1 MFLGHQSGKDGGQKL
16 LFEPM
21 FEGAF
26 MVQLPKWAQVANW
39 ECRETNNN
47 SDSPQTGL
55 VLYGNVEV
63 SHFTPWW
70 QHIPTPASAGRWHR
84 CGTSQGR
91 VTMIGWLIEIQ
102 SWVLTGVL
110 TNPNNAILKSEFALF
125 DPSDNTRMVSSSLRN
140 ISSLSKTWIFPR
152 GWNRKKSWNIWK
164 PAHRVPVIWS
174 YMILFSR
181 SWCRKE

>member
-1 MFLGHQSGKDGGQKL
+1 
-16 LFEPM
+16 
-21 FEGAF
+21 
-26 MVQLPKWAQVANW
+26 MVQLPKWTQVANW

-110 TNPNNAILKSEFALF
+110 TNPNNGILKSGSIQITIHLHWLIPPIWAVQWPLTP
-125 DPSDNTRMVSSSLRN
+125 DYTRMVSSSFRN
-140 ISSLSKTWIFPR
+140 MSSLSKTWIFPR
-152 GWNRKKSWNIWK
+152 GWNRQKSWNIWK
-164 PAHRVPVIWS
+164 PAHRIPVIWS